1 MLMSGVPANVGVFF
15 GRVNNRPEGWYWTD
29 AENLTKVTG
38 PFETKAEAV
47 ENARQS
53 LGFSNIQHQQSHD

>member
-1 MLMSGVPANVGVFF
+1 MASVPANIGVFF
-15 GRVNNRPEGWYWTD
+15 GRVNHRPDGWYWTA
-29 AENLTKVTG
+29 AENPTKITG

-53 LGFSNIQHQQSHD
+53 VAFSHQQSHD